1 MPISLA
7 ATIDASASL
16 CCLALALAL
25 SSPMAYAV
33 AKYAEPLGAC
43 PSAGTQSAKVA
54 KIDEGLDI
62 TLQDGRSLHLAGL
75 DPPLPTH
82 DHPDLALKA
91 QNALAGHVGAGIT
104 FVPLSYAP
112 DRWGRLPAFVFVQD
126 KPGEVPQSLAQA
138 LLAQGLAR
146 FMPALEAR
154 PCRADFLA
162 AEETARDAHLGLWRD
177 PFYAVLDATDRAA
190 FDDKGATNV
199 IVEGRLLSVT
209 SNPFR
214 TTLAFSPRPERGF
227 AVTLQQRNLAIF
239 ERSGL
244 SFRALIGQRL
254 RIHGLLD
261 LRFGPQI
268 EISSPDELELISDG
282 QSQDGSP
289 VQNLNAARGASQVP

>member
-1 MPISLA
+1 MPGDNRRTRHLVQ
-7 ATIDASASL
+7 
-16 CCLALALAL
+16 
-25 SSPMAYAV
+25 PRF
-33 AKYAEPLGAC
+33 GAC
-43 PSAGTQSAKVA
+43 AVVAYGLRRREIRRACGACSSAGTESAKVA

-82 DHPDLALKA
+82 DHPDLASKA
-91 QNALAGHVGAGIT
+91 QNALAQHLGAGIS
-104 FVPLSYAP
+104 FVPSPAP
-112 DRWGRLPAFVFVQD
+112 DRWGRLPAFVFIQD
-126 KPGEVPQSLAQA
+126 QPGEAPQSLAKA
-138 LLAQGLAR
+138 LLAQGFAR
-146 FMPALEAR
+146 FMPTLEAR
-154 PCRADFLA
+154 PCRAEFLA
-162 AEETARDAHLGLWRD
+162 AEEVAREAHLGLWRD
-177 PFYAVLDATDRAA
+177 PSYAVLEATDRAA

-209 SNPFR
+209 SNTFR

-227 AVTLQQRNLAIF
+227 AVTVLQRNLAIF

-254 RIHGLLD
+254 RIRGLLD

-268 EISSPDELELISDG
+268 EISSPDDIERISDG
-282 QSQDGSP
+282 QSQNGST